1 MWTQTIRFLCTLLC
15 CVPFASAMAH
25 EHAHDHG
32 NTGLEFH
39 TNKGQWPAQVL
50 YRCRTAGGAVFV
62 ERSAFTYVLAAGGP
76 EHGVR
81 TEPGQERPYKAHA
94 YRVHFEGGNALAQ
107 RGLEPKRHY
116 VNYFLGNDRT
126 KWAGRVPVFRTV
138 ELQEV
143 YPGIGLR
150 VDGHDGLKYDWLVSP
165 GADPSAI
172 VMRFEGQDGLRVAD
186 GLLYV
191 STSAGEVIE
200 QRPVAWQE
208 RNGVR
213 IPVAIAY
220 RQQGERISYV
230 LPGGHDATLPL
241 VIDPIVNFSTYSGST
256 ADNFGYTATYD
267 SQGHLYGGGSAFGI
281 GYPVTLGALQN
292 TFGGGNVDMG
302 VSKFL
307 PDGTDLVWSTY
318 IGGFAND
325 LPHSMVVNAND
336 ELFILGTT
344 GSIDFPVTPGCL
356 DASFSGGTLPPFGGS
371 YGFTFGGG
379 TDIAVVHLS
388 QDATDLVGSTYLGG
402 SGNDG
407 LNQFVPLL
415 RNYGDPFRG
424 EIIVDD
430 QGRPVIA
437 TSTVSTDMPVS
448 SDALQATLTGGLDA
462 YICRLDPQLS
472 SLLWGTYYGG
482 SLNDAGFGVQ
492 QAPGGDLY
500 ITGGSASSNIPLA
513 GTPADG
519 TFGGQVDGF
528 IARFSATDNSL
539 VAATYVGGAGFDQSY
554 FVQLDVQSNAYVVGQ
569 TTGPF
574 PISPGV
580 YSNPNSTQFIQ
591 KFSPDLGASVWSTLV
606 GSGGNENISPSAFL
620 VSDCGQIYFSGWGGS
635 TNPAGG
641 GLSSSSTT
649 GLPVTADAFDATTD
663 GSDFY
668 LMVLNADAASL
679 AYATFFGGSASEHV
693 DGGTSRF
700 DKNGIV
706 YQAVCAGC
714 GGLSF
719 PTTPGAYSS
728 TNNSFNCNLGVFKID
743 FQQNVQVNIEVGAV
757 EELVCLNTPIEFEAV
772 GTADTWLW
780 DLGDG
785 SPTTTSASFQHVYTE
800 PGTYQVT
807 LIGTAVGLCVAV
819 DTAIVEVTVVAPAVM
834 TSAFTFEQTGDC
846 DAFQVA
852 LDNTSTGSST
862 FIWQFGDGTQS
873 TGIDPIHNYAA
884 PGNYTITLAVIDPL
898 CLDTVF
904 SSVQIDVSV
913 PGITLELDPVAS
925 LCDGETI
932 LLNAGAGFDTYQW
945 STGQTTAAIDVSSA
959 GTYSVEVTDGFC
971 TGNAEV
977 QVTVADAH
985 ADFPILEL
993 CPGEERTIELP
1004 DPVNSVIWS
1013 NGVEVP
1019 FVTVVGGTLIW
1030 FDAVDAAGCPW
1041 TDTLQVVLIDRPIGQ
1056 PIIPNVFSPNGDG
1069 YNDTYLVQG
1078 VDAEEFELEVYNRWG
1093 MKVFAS
1099 TSVSV
1104 GWNGRLDNGSEVVPD
1119 GTYYYILTYKD
1130 DCARIPLTTETGHI
1144 TLLR

>member
-1 MWTQTIRFLCTLLC
+1 MWTQNIRSLCVLLC
-15 CVPFASAMAH
+15 CIPFGHSV
-25 EHAHDHG
+25 AHDHDHHG
-32 NTGLEFH
+32 SAGLEFH
-39 TNKGQWPAQVL
+39 ANKGQWPEQVL

-62 ERSAFTYVLAAGGP
+62 ERSAFTYVLASGGP

-81 TEPGQERPYKAHA
+81 TEPGQERPVTAHA
-94 YRVHFEGGNALAQ
+94 YRVHFEGGNAQAQ

-116 VNYFLGNDRT
+116 VNYFLGNDPS
-126 KWAGRVPVFRTV
+126 KWTGRVPVYRTV
-138 ELQEV
+138 ELDEV

-150 VDGHDGLKYDWLVSP
+150 VDGHDGLKYDWLVAPS
-165 GADPSAI
+165 ADPATI

-208 RNGVR
+208 RNGAR

-220 RQQGERISYV
+220 RQQGDRITFA
-230 LPGGHDATLPL
+230 LPDGHDPRLPL
-241 VIDPIVNFSTYSGST
+241 VIDPIVNFSSYSGST

-281 GYPVTLGALQN
+281 GYPASLGVLQS
-292 TFGGGNVDMG
+292 TFGGGSVDMG

-318 IGGFAND
+318 IGGISNEV
-325 LPHSMVVNAND
+325 PHSMVVNAND

-344 GSIDFPVTPGCL
+344 GSSDHPVTTGCF
-356 DASFSGGTLPPFGGS
+356 DANFSGGGLPPFGGS
-371 YGFTFGGG
+371 YGFTYNGG
-379 TDIAVVHLS
+379 TDMVVVHLS
-388 QDATDLVGSTYLGG
+388 QDASALLGATYLGG
-402 SGNDG
+402 SANDG

-424 EIIVDD
+424 EIIVDA

-437 TSTVSTDMPVS
+437 TSTLSPDMPVS
-448 SDALQATLTGGLDA
+448 SGAFQTSLAGGLDA
-462 YICRLDPQLS
+462 YVCRLTSDLTALS
-472 SLLWGTYYGG
+472 WGTYFGG
-482 SLNDAGFGVQ
+482 GGNDAGFGVQ
-492 QAPGGDLY
+492 QAPNGDLY
-500 ITGGSASSNIPLA
+500 VTGGTASTNFPMTGS
-513 GTPADG
+513 PADG
-519 TFGGQVDGF
+519 SFGGQVDGF
-528 IARFSATDNSL
+528 IGRFSAVDDAFVSSTF
-539 VAATYVGGAGFDQSY
+539 VGGTGFDQSY
-554 FVQLDVQSNAYVVGQ
+554 FVQLDLQGNAYVVGQ

-574 PISPGV
+574 PVSPGV

-591 KFSPDLGASVWSTLV
+591 KFTADLSASVWSTLV

-620 VSDCGQIYFSGWGGS
+620 VSDCGQIYFSGWGGT

-641 GLSSSSTT
+641 GLSSSSTV
-649 GLPVTADAFDATTD
+649 GLPVTPDAFDATTD

-668 LMVLNADAASL
+668 LMVLNTDAASL

-743 FQQNVQVNIEVGAV
+743 FQQNVQVNIDVSAPDA
-757 EELVCLNTPIEFEAV
+757 LVCLDQPIDFAAI
-772 GTADTWLW
+772 GTADNWLW

-785 SPTTTSASFQHVYTE
+785 SPTTTATSFQYTYSE

-807 LIGTAVGLCVAV
+807 LIGSADGLCVAV
-819 DTAIVEVTVVAPAVM
+819 DTAIVEVIVVAPAVM
-834 TSAFTFEQTGDC
+834 TSEFTFEQTGNC
-846 DAFQVA
+846 DVFQVA
-852 LDNTSTGSST
+852 LDNTSTGSTT

-873 TGIDPIHNYAA
+873 TTTDPTHNYAA
-884 PGNYTITLAVIDPL
+884 PGNYTITLAVIDPV
-898 CLDTVF
+898 CQDTVL
-904 SSVQIDVSV
+904 STVDIDVSV
-913 PGITLELDPVAS
+913 PGITLTLDPEVTI
-925 LCDGETI
+925 CEDETI
-932 LLNAGAGFDTYQW
+932 LLNAGAGFDSYLW
-945 STGQTTAAIDVSSA
+945 STGQTTAAIDVSSP
-959 GTYSVEVTDGFC
+959 GTYSVDVTDGFC
-971 TGNAEV
+971 FGSAVVEV
-977 QVTVADAH
+977 SVADAH
-985 ADFPILEL
+985 ADFPVLEL
-993 CPGEERTIELP
+993 CPGEERTIGLP
-1004 DPVNSVIWS
+1004 DAVTFISWS
-1013 NGVEVP
+1013 NGSDEP
-1019 FVTVVGGTLIW
+1019 SITVSGSTVIW

-1041 TDTLQVVLIDRPIGQ
+1041 TDTIVVVVIDTPIGV

-1069 YNDTYLVQG
+1069 YNDTFLVEDVSAAQ
-1078 VDAEEFELEVYNRWG
+1078 FELEVYNRWG
-1093 MKVFAS
+1093 MLVFATNS
-1099 TSVSV
+1099 PNL
-1104 GWNGRLDNGSEVVPD
+1104 GWNGRLENGGEVVPD
-1119 GTYYYILTYKD
+1119 GVYFYILTYKD

>member
-1 MWTQTIRFLCTLLC
+1 M
-15 CVPFASAMAH
+15 
-25 EHAHDHG
+25 
-32 NTGLEFH
+32 
-39 TNKGQWPAQVL
+39 GQWPDQVL
-50 YRCRTAGGAVFV
+50 YRCRTTGGAVFV
-62 ERSAFTYVLAAGGP
+62 ERSAFTYVLATGGP

-81 TEPGQERPYKAHA
+81 TEPGRDLPWKAHA
-94 YRVHFEGGNALAQ
+94 YRVHFEGGRAQ
-107 RGLEPKRHY
+107 DERGLEPKRHY
-116 VNYFLGNDRT
+116 VNYFLGNDRS
-126 KWAGRVPVFRTV
+126 KWAGRVPVYRTI

-150 VDGHDGLKYDWLVSP
+150 VDGHNGFKYDWLVAA
-165 GADPSAI
+165 GADPAQI
-172 VMRFEGQDGLRVAD
+172 ALRFEGHDGLRVAD

-208 RNGVR
+208 RGGQR
-213 IPVAIAY
+213 IPVTVNY
-220 RQQGERISYV
+220 LQRGERITFE
-230 LPGGHDATLPL
+230 LPAGYDRGLPL
-241 VIDPIVNFSTYSGST
+241 VIDPIVNFSSYSGSN

-267 SQGHLYGGGSAFGI
+267 SEGHLYGGGSAFGI
-281 GYPVTLGALQN
+281 GYPVSLGALQS
-292 TFGGGNVDMG
+292 TFGGGTVDMG
-302 VSKFL
+302 ISKFL

-318 IGGFAND
+318 IGGTGND
-325 LPHSMVVNAND
+325 LPHSMVVNAED

-344 GSIDFPVTPGCL
+344 GSVNFPVTAGCL
-356 DASFSGGTLPPFGGS
+356 DPAFSGGSLPPFGGS
-371 YGFTFGGG
+371 YGFTYSTG
-379 TDIAVVHLS
+379 TDIAVVHLT

-415 RNYGDPFRG
+415 RNYGDPYRG
-424 EIIVDD
+424 EIIVDSD
-430 QGRPVIA
+430 GRPVIA

-448 SDALQATLTGGLDA
+448 SDAYQTSLAGGLDA
-462 YICRLDPQLS
+462 YICRLDPQLT

-482 SLNDAGFGVQ
+482 SGNDAGFGVQ

-500 ITGGSASSNIPLA
+500 ITGGAASANLPMVGAS
-513 GTPADG
+513 ADG

-528 IARFSATDNSL
+528 IARFSAADNSL
-539 VAATYVGGAGFDQSY
+539 AATTFVGGAGFDQSY
-554 FVQLDVQSNAYVVGQ
+554 FVQIDVQGNAYVVGQ

-574 PISPGV
+574 PISAGV

-591 KFSPDLGASVWSTLV
+591 KFTADLSASVWSTLI

-620 VSDCGQIYFSGWGGS
+620 VSDCGQIYFSGWGGN

-641 GLSSSSTT
+641 GVTTSTTT
-649 GLPVTADAFDATTD
+649 GLPVTSDAYDSTTD

-668 LMVLNADAASL
+668 LMVLNPDATSL
-679 AYATFFGGSASEHV
+679 AYATFFGGSAAEHV

-714 GGLSF
+714 GGQSF
-719 PTTPGAYSS
+719 PTTPGAYST
-728 TNNSFNCNLGVFKID
+728 TNNSSNCNLGVFKID
-743 FQQNVQVNIEVGAV
+743 FQQNVQVNIDVSAP
-757 EELVCLNTPIEFEAV
+757 EELVCLDSPIDFAAV
-772 GTADTWLW
+772 GTATSWLW

-785 SPTTTSASFQHVYTE
+785 SPTTTATSFQYTYAE

-807 LIGTAVGLCVAV
+807 LIGTADGLCVAV
-819 DTAIVEVTVVAPAVM
+819 DTAIVEVTVVEPAVM
-834 TSAFTFEQTGDC
+834 TSEFTFEQTGDC

-862 FIWQFGDGTQS
+862 FIWQFGDGAQS
-873 TGIDPIHNYAA
+873 TGIDPVHNYAA
-884 PGNYTITLAVIDPL
+884 PGNYTITLAVIDPV
-898 CLDTVF
+898 CQDTVL
-904 SSVQIDVSV
+904 STVDIDVSV
-913 PGITLELDPVAS
+913 PGITLTLDPEVS
-925 LCDGETI
+925 ICDDQTI
-932 LLNAGAGFDTYQW
+932 LLNAGAGYDTYQW

-971 TGNAEV
+971 TGMA
-977 QVTVADAH
+977 TVAVSVAAAH
-985 ADFPILEL
+985 ADFPVIEL

-1019 FVTVVGGTLIW
+1019 VVTVAGGTLIW

-1041 TDTLQVVLIDRPIGQ
+1041 SDTLQVVLIDRPVGQ

-1078 VDAEEFELEVYNRWG
+1078 VDAEEFLLEVYNRWG
-1093 MKVFAS
+1093 MKVFGS
-1099 TSVSV
+1099 TSVNV
-1104 GWNGRLDNGSEVVPD
+1104 GWNGRLENGSEVIPD